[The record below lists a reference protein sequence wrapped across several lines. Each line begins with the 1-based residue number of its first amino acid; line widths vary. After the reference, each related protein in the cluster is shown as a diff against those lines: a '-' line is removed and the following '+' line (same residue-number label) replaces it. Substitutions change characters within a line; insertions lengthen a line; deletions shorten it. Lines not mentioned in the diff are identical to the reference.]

1 MSNINAPIR
10 GIPTNFSKQLSQYL
24 VGFDDIFD
32 TFEKVMNK
40 SINTTPNFPPR
51 NIIRLDE
58 NHFRIEY
65 AVAGFARED
74 LIVSVE
80 RESLLVV
87 EGKKVNKTELD
98 PAYYLHRGIGLRD
111 FRNEITI
118 PEGSELAVQLING
131 LLIVDVSKPV
141 KLEPEPKLIAIG

>member
-10 GIPTNFSKQLSQYL
+10 ITPSNFSKQLSQYL

-32 TFEKVMNK
+32 TFEKVINK
-40 SINTTPNFPPR
+40 SANNTPNFPPR
-51 NIIRLDE
+51 NVIRFDE

-65 AVAGFARED
+65 AVAGFGKED
-74 LIVSVE
+74 LTVKVE

-87 EGKKVNKTELD
+87 EGSKVNRNEIA
-98 PAYYLHRGIGLRD
+98 PEYYLHKGIALRE

-118 PEGSELAVQLING
+118 PEGSDIHVELING
-131 LLIVDVSKPV
+131 LLIVDVKKPV
-141 KLEPEPKLIAIG
+141 KEEPQPKLIAIS